1 MGIRIRGLAVAL
13 ALSALALATLAPAT
27 AGAAS
32 AQEIDRD
39 VDAALA
45 DLYAKHLAEC
55 AANRPAARR
64 VVGVGLAPAP
74 KGVNVV
80 ELAGWTSVARAILNL
95 PEVITRS

>member
-1 MGIRIRGLAVAL
+1 VRWAYVRAL
-13 ALSALALATLAPAT
+13 AREPRPEETRILA
-27 AGAAS
+27 
-32 AQEIDRD
+32 E
-39 VDAALA
+39 
-45 DLYAKHLAEC
+45 LYAKHLAEYTS
-55 AANRPAARR
+55 NRPAARR